1 MADTST
7 RCLCSSVC
15 RCSSL
20 HHRDFAASLDYLH
33 RFFDHTVDAR
43 PAPAPPAAAGQ
54 APQDAAAAAR
64 ERGRMQSAALS
75 LGSMHAQ
82 FGHIEEAMQALNET
96 VGGGWAGQAQV
107 GGLGGWEPS

>member
-1 MADTST
+1 
-7 RCLCSSVC
+7 
-15 RCSSL
+15 
-20 HHRDFAASLDYLH
+20 LDYLH

-54 APQDAAAAAR
+54 APQDAAAAAAR

-96 VGGGWAGQAQV
+96 VGGRGGQGRVV
-107 GGLGGWEPS
+107 G